1 MEDRQEPGDHGEV
14 RERRRSSLKEQ
25 YVQNLGG
32 KRIVELFRKPNH
44 SEKWKREFKVT
55 WVNTETELSVGAS
68 HGGPYGA
75 Y

>member
-32 KRIVELFRKPNH
+32 KRIVELFRKLQVVQKNGD
-44 SEKWKREFKVT
+44 KRVQ
-55 WVNTETELSVGAS
+55 SDVGER
-68 HGGPYGA
+68 
-75 Y
+75 

>member
-32 KRIVELFRKPNH
+32 KRIVELFRKPTH
-44 SEKWKREFKVT
+44 SEKWR
-55 WVNTETELSVGAS
+55 
-68 HGGPYGA
+68 
-75 Y
+75 